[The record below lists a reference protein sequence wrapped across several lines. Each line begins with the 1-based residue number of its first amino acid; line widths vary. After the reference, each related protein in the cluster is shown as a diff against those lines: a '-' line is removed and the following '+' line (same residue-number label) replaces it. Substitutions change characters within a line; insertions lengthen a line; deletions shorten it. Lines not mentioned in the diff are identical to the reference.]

1 MAGSIELL
9 SHLSSAELEGFV
21 RINARHRP
29 MRVCHAN
36 EHQGETL
43 ALCGAG
49 PSLRTARFDP
59 TDQLWA
65 CNSALPWL
73 VEHGVVPTAGVA
85 IDQTPRMLEDWA
97 SVYPVDYLVA
107 SSVDPKVVQHLATK
121 GRSVRFFH
129 NAVGFTND
137 TWVNPDPEHLRD
149 YEFALYC
156 TAFPPT
162 FVMGSGQTVVSR
174 TIKLAFW
181 MGFERIDVYGADCC
195 LGPENVTHANGEDA
209 EAAYGNPLLWEA
221 EINGRHWVSRPDMTM
236 DAVDLVHRVRESQ
249 GRVRLMGDTLPV
261 ALLGKSEAV
270 LAEVCRRGAPDE
282 LSTTKESD
290 DGRQE

>member
-1 MAGSIELL
+1 MAGTIDLL
-9 SHLSSAELEGFV
+9 SHLSNAELEGFV
-21 RINARHRP
+21 RANARTRP
-29 MRVCHAN
+29 MRVCHAD
-36 EHQGETL
+36 EYHGETL

-49 PSLRTARFDP
+49 PSLRVARFEP

-73 VEHGVVPTAGVA
+73 IEHGVLPTAGVA
-85 IDQTPRMLEDWA
+85 IDQTPRLLEEWKDA
-97 SVYPVDYLVA
+97 YDVAYLVA
-107 SSVDPKVVQHLATK
+107 SSVDPHLVQHLTRH

-129 NAVGFTND
+129 NAVGITKSD
-137 TWVNPDPEHLRD
+137 WVNPDPEHLRD

-162 FVMGSGQTVVSR
+162 YVLGSGQTVVSR
-174 TIKLAFW
+174 VIRLAFW

-195 LGPENVTHANGEDA
+195 LGPGDQAHANGEDA
-209 EAAYGNPLLWEA
+209 EAAYGNPLLWAA
-221 EINGRHWVSRPDMTM
+221 EINGRRWVSRPDMTM
-236 DAVDLVHRVRESQ
+236 DAVDLVQRVRESG

-261 ALLGKSEAV
+261 ALLGKSDQV
-270 LAEVCRRGAPDE
+270 LSEVCRRLAPDE
-282 LSTTKESD
+282 QVTAKESD